1 MIEETFEEYVKKT
14 FKPCPFCGEI
24 PKVGVV
30 EFDHGYISKLG
41 LSCCMNFEIESDDII
56 SYMNG
61 KCGEVEM
68 YRMIGLSPI
77 DKWNRRT
84 TE

>member
-30 EFDHGYISKLG
+30 EFDHGYISKLE
-41 LSCCMNFEIESDDII
+41 LLCCMDFEIESDDII
-56 SYMNG
+56 GVMNRN
-61 KCGEVEM
+61 CEET
-68 YRMIGLSPI
+68 YHMIGLSPI
-77 DKWNRRT
+77 DKWNRRAKQ
-84 TE
+84 E